1 MIRFINKINYSN
13 TKGIYNVITGIRDVY
28 DFSNLYDYYLDDIN
42 TIKNILSRLN
52 ENSLSKSKTKSI
64 AIEQL
69 KQMLEEKLAIL
80 NREN

>member
-1 MIRFINKINYSN
+1 MLLKKSVRKEFLHTSGDGKNHKIKY
-13 TKGIYNVITGIRDVY
+13 
-28 DFSNLYDYYLDDIN
+28 YYLDDIN